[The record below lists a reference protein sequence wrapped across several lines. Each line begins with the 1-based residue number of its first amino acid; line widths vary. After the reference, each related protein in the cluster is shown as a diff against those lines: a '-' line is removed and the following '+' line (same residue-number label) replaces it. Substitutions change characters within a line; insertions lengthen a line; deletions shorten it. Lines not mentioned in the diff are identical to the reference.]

1 MHAELKLFMRE
12 ILLFNAMPQSSNQT
26 LIETVKNSRLSVP
39 QLFGPLPNLYR
50 DKVQLY
56 PSQGQFK
63 PFSPPTLVKFLAPVR
78 KQTFRGRPFVTRG
91 GYPSHTQTTQPRAPR
106 GQFRRGR
113 DSKNR
118 SRGGRPY
125 SSQVLQPSRRGAI
138 ARGGGRGR
146 GRGRARGGKTSR
158 RARGKKSR

>member
-1 MHAELKLFMRE
+1 MHTELKLHMRE
-12 ILLFNAMPQSSNQT
+12 IYLFNAMPHSSNNT
-26 LIETVKNSRLSVP
+26 LIEAVRNSRISVP
-39 QLFGPLPNLYR
+39 RLFGPVPNLYR

-56 PSQGQFK
+56 PSQSQFK
-63 PFSPPTLVKFLAPVR
+63 PFSPPTLVKFSAPVR
-78 KQTFRGRPFVTRG
+78 KQTFRGRPFVNRG
-91 GYPSHTQTTQPRAPR
+91 GYPSGSQTTQPQAPR

-113 DSKNR
+113 GSKNLR
-118 SRGGRPY
+118 RGGRPY